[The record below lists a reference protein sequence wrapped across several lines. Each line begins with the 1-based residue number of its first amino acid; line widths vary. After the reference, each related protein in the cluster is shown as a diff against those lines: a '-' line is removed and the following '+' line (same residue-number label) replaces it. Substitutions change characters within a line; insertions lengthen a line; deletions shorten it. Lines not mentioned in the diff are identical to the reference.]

1 MRDLIAAIESGAA
14 MPRDRRSI
22 AMRRLCWA
30 AILLLGLSAGAVGGT
45 IWQLR
50 NDAIK
55 DAIRETGN
63 IATILAG
70 QLSRSIGSIDAA
82 LLDVQR
88 ESSGRDLQNR
98 TKFHAAFSRRD
109 VYDTLH
115 QYVAKLPQIFNMAI
129 ADADGQVVV
138 TTAAWPAPAINIA
151 DRDYFQSARTGAGD
165 QLSTSIPITNR
176 IDGTQTVVFA
186 RRLENSAGQFA
197 GIVFASVNSKTFA
210 AIYESTHAIHSLIFN
225 LIRQDGT
232 ILFRYPD
239 SGGFAGQ
246 RLSGEAI
253 WQDAVATGTKS
264 FRILAKSDGN
274 YRYVSVSAVPEYPLF
289 VNISVTEGATLAGWA
304 RRAAAIGIGSAT
316 LLLCSI
322 FLLVAM
328 MRQMGSLRASE
339 ASLVQKSGQLAHMA
353 RYDALTGLANRT
365 LFMEKTNDALARMK
379 RYGERFSILML
390 DLDQFKPVNDLHGH
404 AIGDSLLKT
413 VAERLHGIVRD
424 VDCVARLGGDEFA
437 IIQIGEQN
445 PPDSSTVLARRILAA
460 IPQVYDLD
468 GREVVVGVSIGIA
481 LAPED
486 GSDADT
492 LIRNADL
499 ALYKAKSEGR
509 NRYRFFETSMTI
521 EERDRRDLKDDMR
534 EGLARGEFE
543 LHYQTIIDAASREC
557 WGAEALVRWRHPE
570 RGLLL
575 PEKFIGLAEA
585 SGLIIPLGEWVLRTA
600 CADAAKWPPHLK
612 VAVNLSP
619 VQFRRTELLNI
630 LKSALGESGL
640 QPNRLDLEITETV
653 FVENSEE
660 NLLVL
665 HELKDQGVSIAL
677 DDFGIGY
684 SSMRCLQILP
694 LDKIKI
700 DKSFIQRM
708 TTHADSAAIVVAVG
722 GLGRSLGIETTAE
735 GVETPEQF
743 TLVRSAG
750 CQLAQGD
757 LFSRPVPV
765 SELSFERPESLRHDV
780 RAA

>member
-1 MRDLIAAIESGAA
+1 MRDLVAAIESGAA

-22 AMRRLCWA
+22 AMKRLCWA

-45 IWQLR
+45 IGQLR
-50 NDAIK
+50 NDAIQ
-55 DAIRETGN
+55 DAITETGN

-70 QLSRSIGSIDAA
+70 QLSRSIGSIDSAI
-82 LLDVQR
+82 LEVQR
-88 ESSGRDLQNR
+88 ESSSRDIETR
-98 TKFHAAFSRRD
+98 AKFHTAFNRRD
-109 VYDTLH
+109 VHDTLN
-115 QYVAKLPQIFNMAI
+115 QFVAKLPQIFNMAI
-129 ADADGQVVV
+129 ADADGQIVV
-138 TTAAWPAPAINIA
+138 TTAAWPAPAINVA
-151 DRDYFQSARTGAGD
+151 DRDYFQSARTGAGN

-186 RRLENSAGQFA
+186 RRLEDSTGQFA
-197 GIVFASVNSKTFA
+197 GIVFASVNSKTFS
-210 AIYESTHAIHSLIFN
+210 AIYESTHSIHSLIFN

-232 ILFRYPD
+232 ILFRHPD
-239 SGGFAGQ
+239 TADSVGR
-246 RLSGEAI
+246 RLSGEAT
-253 WQDAVATGTKS
+253 WQDAVATGTKN

-289 VNISVTEGATLAGWA
+289 VNISVTEGATLEGWF
-304 RRAAAIGIGSAT
+304 RRAAAIGLGSAT

-322 FLLVAM
+322 FLLVAV
-328 MRQMGSLRASE
+328 MRQMGSLRESE
-339 ASLVQKSGQLAHMA
+339 ASLTQKSRELAYMA
-353 RYDALTGLANRT
+353 RCDALTGLANRT
-365 LFMEKTNDALARMK
+365 LFMEKANDALARMQ

-390 DLDQFKPVNDLHGH
+390 DLDQFKPVNDLYGH
-404 AIGDSLLKT
+404 AVGDSLLKT
-413 VAERLHGIVRD
+413 VAARLHGIVRD
-424 VDCVARLGGDEFA
+424 VDCAARLGGDEFA
-437 IIQIGEQN
+437 IIQTGEQN
-445 PPDSSTVLARRILAA
+445 PRDSSTVLASRILGA
-460 IPQVYDLD
+460 IPQTYDLD
-468 GREVVVGVSIGIA
+468 GREVVVGVSIGVA

-509 NRYRFFETSMTI
+509 NRYRFFESSMTI

-543 LHYQTIIDAASREC
+543 LHYQTIVDTASREC

-585 SGLIIPLGEWVLRTA
+585 NGLIIPLGEWVLRQA

-619 VQFRRTELLNI
+619 VQFKRTELLNT

-640 QPNRLDLEITETV
+640 EPNRLDLEITETV
-653 FVENSEE
+653 FVENNEE

-665 HELKDQGVSIAL
+665 RELKDQGVSIVL
-677 DDFGIGY
+677 DDFGVGY

-700 DKSFIQRM
+700 DQSFIQRM
-708 TTHADSAAIVVAVG
+708 TSHSDSAAIVVAIA

-750 CQLAQGD
+750 CQFAQGT
-757 LFSRPVPV
+757 LFSRPVLV

>member
-1 MRDLIAAIESGAA
+1 
-14 MPRDRRSI
+14 
-22 AMRRLCWA
+22 MRRLCWA
-30 AILLLGLSAGAVGGT
+30 AVLLLGLSAGAVGVT

-50 NDAIK
+50 NDAIRQ
-55 DAIRETGN
+55 AIGDTGN

-82 LLDVQR
+82 LLEVQR
-88 ESSGRDLQNR
+88 ESSSRDLENR
-98 TKFHAAFSRRD
+98 AAFRAAYNRRD

-129 ADADGQVVV
+129 ADADGQIVV
-138 TTAAWPAPAINIA
+138 TTAAWPAPAINVA
-151 DRDYFQSARTGAGD
+151 DRDYFQSARAGAGN

-210 AIYESTHAIHSLIFN
+210 AIYKSTHAIRSLIFN

-232 ILFRYPD
+232 ILFRHPD
-239 SGGFAGQ
+239 TAGSVGR

-264 FRILAKSDGN
+264 FRLLAKSDGN

-322 FLLVAM
+322 FLLIAM

-339 ASLVQKSGQLAHMA
+339 ASLTQKSGELAHMA

-365 LFMEKTNDALARMK
+365 LFMEKTDDALARMK

-404 AIGDSLLKT
+404 AIGNSLLKT

-437 IIQIGEQN
+437 IIQTGEQN
-445 PPDSSTVLARRILAA
+445 PRDASTVLASRVLAA
-460 IPQVYDLD
+460 IPQTYDLD

-486 GSDADT
+486 GSDADA
-492 LIRNADL
+492 LIKNADL

-509 NRYRFFETSMTI
+509 NRYRLFETSMKI
-521 EERDRRDLKDDMR
+521 EERDRRDLKGDMR

-543 LHYQTIIDAASREC
+543 LHYQTIIDTASGEC

-585 SGLIIPLGEWVLRTA
+585 SGLIVPLGEWVLRQA
-600 CADAAKWPPHLK
+600 CADAAKWPPHLQ

-619 VQFRRTELLNI
+619 VQFKWTELLNT
-630 LKSALGESGL
+630 LKSALGESRL
-640 QPNRLDLEITETV
+640 APNRLDLEITETV

-665 HELKDQGVSIAL
+665 RELKDQGVSIVL

-708 TTHADSAAIVVAVG
+708 TGHADSAAIVLAIA

-757 LFSRPVPV
+757 LFSKPVPV
-765 SELSFERPESLRHDV
+765 SALSFERPESLHHDV